1 MRLDWPELRRGIT
14 SGRLLLLLLALAAN
28 GCAVADIFTVSEV
41 EARLPGL
48 SADDLRLCAGLPERT
63 AKGVGGQ
70 EFWSYERSK
79 DATTGTVSF
88 AGFGINFAGDR
99 ECRATF
105 ELSEGRVRRVAFTR
119 ATSPSACAPL
129 VQTCVGMVRS
139 RQLAP
144 TQATEP
150 TPAPAPAP

>member
-1 MRLDWPELRRGIT
+1 M
-14 SGRLLLLLLALAAN
+14 
-28 GCAVADIFTVSEV
+28 ADIFTVSDV
-41 EARLPGL
+41 ESRLPGL

-63 AKGVGGQ
+63 AKGAGGQ

-79 DATTGTVSF
+79 DATTGTISF

-105 ELSEGRVRRVAFTR
+105 ELAGGRVTRVALTR

-139 RQLAP
+139 RELAP
-144 TQATEP
+144 LAPAEPAP
-150 TPAPAPAP
+150 TPAP